1 MAIANMDHN
10 GRNGVLSLV
19 KDQYYWVTPSAAQ
32 AGWLLGHNGDG
43 KTGRILEVSCS
54 IAEACGHCHE
64 QSLVLLERSRV
75 KLALHLIAR
84 WHVVASAR
92 LLRT

>member
-1 MAIANMDHN
+1 MAIANKDHH

-43 KTGRILEVSCS
+43 KTGRILEASHS
-54 IAEACGHCHE
+54 IGEACRHYHE
-64 QSLVLLERSRV
+64 QSLVLSWSILESSQHI
-75 KLALHLIAR
+75 LM
-84 WHVVASAR
+84 
-92 LLRT
+92 